1 MSRFLERR
9 IPPADGAGIF
19 LLSLGL
25 SLAAA
30 LVFGGILFALV
41 GTSPVTA
48 FATLFGE
55 AFGTWRGF
63 GFSLVKAAPLALI
76 ALGTVVAWRSGFGYL
91 GFEGCFVIGAAA
103 ATAFGLAAGPD
114 GAIGPLPF
122 PLFLPLALA
131 VTFAAAGLWAGL
143 VGALRAA
150 YSGNE
155 VLISLMSNYVALL
168 FVQYLIS
175 GPMRAP
181 GGLPQSA
188 RLAQDT
194 WLPFVLPGTRAH
206 AGILIAFVA
215 AFLVWG
221 LLRRTPYGYEM
232 IVTGLNPSAARYAG
246 MPVARRILVSAFLAG
261 GLGGLAGLVELY
273 GVQHRLVDGMSGGV
287 GFIGIVV
294 ALLARLDPL
303 WVVPTAIL
311 YGGMTVGADA
321 MQRATGTPSSITFIL
336 QGLIVLF
343 VLMSEVLRRY
353 RLRLDLLL
361 ARPGREVERP

>member
-1 MSRFLERR
+1 MWRILERR
-9 IPPADGAGIF
+9 NPPADGPGIF
-19 LLSLGL
+19 LLSVGL

-30 LVFGGILFALV
+30 LLFGGVLFAMV
-41 GTSPVTA
+41 GANPVEA

-91 GFEGCFVIGAAA
+91 GFEGCFVVGAAA
-103 ATAFGLAAGPD
+103 ATAFGLAAGPE

-122 PLFLPLALA
+122 AVFLPLALV
-131 VTFAAAGLWAGL
+131 VTFVAAGIWSGL
-143 VGALRAA
+143 VGALRAF
-150 YSGNE
+150 YGGNE
-155 VLISLMSNYVALL
+155 VLISLMSNYVGLL

-181 GGLPQSA
+181 GGLPQSE
-188 RLAQDT
+188 RLAQET
-194 WLPFVLPGTRAH
+194 WLPFILPGTRAH
-206 AGILIAFVA
+206 AGILVALVA
-215 AFLVWG
+215 AFMVWG

-232 IVTGLNPSAARYAG
+232 VVTGLNPSAARYAG
-246 MPVARRILVSAFLAG
+246 IPVARRILASAFIAG

-353 RLRLDLLL
+353 RLRLDLIGT
-361 ARPGREVERP
+361 RPDREAQRP